1 MSWVENELLHLL
13 LVGMLKEVDRW
24 LLDFSNQYV
33 KSHNNSEIVL
43 MLKKIR
49 EMQDNQLKLQKATQE
64 MQRQIV
70 ELSIKQSKINL
81 TSTVTSSAA
90 QVILMLIREASFEL
104 IRIDAVCYSVY
115 NLLVLWGF
123 KVD

>member
-1 MSWVENELLHLL
+1 
-13 LVGMLKEVDRW
+13 MLKEVDRW

-115 NLLVLWGF
+115 NLLVL
-123 KVD
+123 